1 MELNTENTGENKEPP
16 RTITEEQY
24 TGIGGWY
31 SSLKNLKEDVDRAF
45 SRFDEADFSCELFI
59 SDAYVETSRQETE
72 EEREERLVMEKEL
85 RQRDIWT
92 IRQLA
97 AKHGIDIKYE

>member
-1 MELNTENTGENKEPP
+1 MSTETTGENKEPP

-59 SDAYVETSRQETE
+59 EDAYVETSRQETE

>member
-1 MELNTENTGENKEPP
+1 MSENKELP

-31 SSLKNLKEDVDRAF
+31 PSLKNLKEDVDRAF
-45 SRFDEADFSCELFI
+45 NIFDEADFSAELFI

-72 EEREERLVMEKEL
+72 EEMEERLEIAKEL
-85 RQRDIWT
+85 RQKDIWT

-97 AKHGIDIKYE
+97 AKHGIEIKYE

>member
-1 MELNTENTGENKEPP
+1 MELSTETTGENKEPP

-31 SSLKNLKEDVDRAF
+31 YSLKNLKEDVDRAF

-59 SDAYVETSRQETE
+59 EDAYVETSRQETE

-85 RQRDIWT
+85 RQRDILT

>member
-1 MELNTENTGENKEPP
+1 MELSTETTGENKEPP

-59 SDAYVETSRQETE
+59 EDAYVETSRQETE